1 MSHFIECLAIG
12 LFTGIFSGTFGVGG
26 GIICTPLLRLILQF
40 EPHVA
45 IGTTLALIVPTSM
58 SGAYKYYKLRAVDT
72 ALFKM
77 LALPAIAGTL
87 LGAYLTRYVGGAQ
100 LMLSF
105 AVLIAISG
113 IDLFFG
119 LSQKLKKKAAQND
132 QALNSI
138 DVHYTLASAVPVG
151 FVTGL
156 LSGFFGVGGGF
167 ILIPILLA
175 AYSMPVKQAFGTS
188 LLIVALISIPGS
200 ISHFGQGHVDLGSA
214 TMMTLGAIPG
224 SLIGT
229 KIAFAANEARLR
241 QAFGLLIV
249 CVALLM
255 VAREMHWVP

>member
-1 MSHFIECLAIG
+1 MPINLFVECLAIG

-45 IGTTLALIVPTSM
+45 IGTTLALIVPTSL
-58 SGAYKYYKLRAVDT
+58 SGAYKYYRLKAVDVP
-72 ALFKM
+72 LFKM

-87 LGAYLTRYVGGAQ
+87 LGAYLTRFVGGAQ

-113 IDLFFG
+113 VDLFFG
-119 LSQKLKKKAAQND
+119 LSQRLKKKAAEQD
-132 QALNSI
+132 ATST
-138 DVHYTLASAVPVG
+138 HYTLRSVLPVG
-151 FVTGL
+151 LLTGL

-200 ISHFGQGHVDLGSA
+200 ISHFREGHVDLSSA
-214 TMMTLGAIPG
+214 MTMALGAIPG
-224 SLIGT
+224 ALIGT

-241 QAFGLLIV
+241 QVFGLLIF

-255 VAREMHWVP
+255 VARELHWVP